1 MTELFI
7 IAIVVCFVL
16 LVISTLY
23 TMKNRYFENQVRNLS
38 EVYTRLSIEVK
49 KEKDL
54 DKALAIHAKA
64 EEVKDKIEL
73 LIGKYP
79 KMERVSVELPATRKE
94 EPLQEMGLG
103 ELMRHYSEK
112 NNSSVIYAKFNRED
126 KDS

>member
-38 EVYTRLSIEVK
+38 EVYTRLSIDVK

-54 DKALAIHAKA
+54 DKALALHAQA

-79 KMERVSVELPATRKE
+79 KMERVSIELPASRKE

>member
-79 KMERVSVELPATRKE
+79 KMERVSVELPAARKE

>member
-38 EVYTRLSIEVK
+38 EVYTRLSIDVK
-49 KEKDL
+49 NEKDL
-54 DKALAIHAKA
+54 DKALAIHAQA

-73 LIGKYP
+73 LIGRYP
-79 KMERVSVELPATRKE
+79 KMERVSIELPAARKE

>member
-79 KMERVSVELPATRKE
+79 KMERVSVELPADRKE